1 MAVEIALPSHVKT
14 ILLTGAGG
22 FVGRELVR
30 LLLDRFPDVS
40 LIATDV
46 GAPPDH
52 GIADKNRLLCVA
64 ANLCDKSEV
73 EKLFYGKRIQAVFA
87 LHGIMSGQSEADF
100 ELGYNVNIFSHLN
113 VLSVLAKHAESRPS
127 GEPLPVHVNVSS
139 LAVYGGPKAQPTSC
153 VIPEDTP
160 LQPETSYGVCKSV
173 VELITYDYSRKGFI
187 DGRTVRLPT
196 VCIRT
201 GAPSSAA
208 SSFIS
213 GLVREPLQ
221 GIKTVCPIADSIND
235 EAIEGMPIYVT
246 RVKTVVENIARAINV
261 KAEDIEQKV
270 GKTRC
275 INLPGIK
282 ITTRDIL
289 QAVEQAGGQK
299 ALDLIEFKKDPAVIA
314 ICKTWAGDY
323 DGTGPMSLGFA
334 VDDRQRGYAEAV
346 ADFQKTLKA

>member
-1 MAVEIALPSHVKT
+1 
-14 ILLTGAGG
+14 LL
-22 FVGRELVR
+22 
-30 LLLDRFPDVS
+30 
-40 LIATDV
+40 
-46 GAPPDH
+46 
-52 GIADKNRLLCVA
+52 
-64 ANLCDKSEV
+64 
-73 EKLFYGKRIQAVFA
+73 
-87 LHGIMSGQSEADF
+87 
-100 ELGYNVNIFSHLN
+100 IFG
-113 VLSVLAKHAESRPS
+113 ESR
-127 GEPLPVHVNVSS
+127 H
-139 LAVYGGPKAQPTSC
+139 
-153 VIPEDTP
+153 TP

-173 VELITYDYSRKGFI
+173 VELITYDYSRKGKARSSETPAPCSEIPPLGFL

-221 GIKTVCPIADSIND
+221 GIKTVCPIADSIDD

-246 RVKTVVENIARAINV
+246 RVKTVVDNIARAINV

-289 QAVEQAGGQK
+289 QAV
-299 ALDLIEFKKDPAVIA
+299 
-314 ICKTWAGDY
+314 
-323 DGTGPMSLGFA
+323 
-334 VDDRQRGYAEAV
+334 
-346 ADFQKTLKA
+346 